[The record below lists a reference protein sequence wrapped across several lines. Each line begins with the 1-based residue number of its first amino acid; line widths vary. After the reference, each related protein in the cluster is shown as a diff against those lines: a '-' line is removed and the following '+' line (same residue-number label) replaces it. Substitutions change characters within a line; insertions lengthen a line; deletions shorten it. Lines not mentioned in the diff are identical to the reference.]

1 MKILLAQFIFGFK
14 MKDIYERLYKKVQD
28 IAGGVDGIVEIFMM
42 LIKFVNLIFLMIF
55 KLLVILMM
63 KLKKKY

>member
-28 IAGGVDGIVEIFMM
+28 IAGGVDGIVEIF
-42 LIKFVNLIFLMIF
+42 
-55 KLLVILMM
+55 
-63 KLKKKY
+63 